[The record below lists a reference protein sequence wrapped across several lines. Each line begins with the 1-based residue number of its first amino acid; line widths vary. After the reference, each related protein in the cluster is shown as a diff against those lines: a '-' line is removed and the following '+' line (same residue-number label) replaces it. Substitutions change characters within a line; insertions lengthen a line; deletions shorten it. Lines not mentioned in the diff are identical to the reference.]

1 MAIEV
6 SSHALFVLNAGWI
19 VRTDVE
25 GRVSAEGGGEHSAVG
40 LWVGKGLIEEIRPL
54 VDPRD
59 VRTETLGGA
68 LEGVSLEG
76 GANRKDV
83 AGSGEEQRSAFS
95 GCSFGRF

>member
-1 MAIEV
+1 MP
-6 SSHALFVLNAGWI
+6 
-19 VRTDVE
+19 
-25 GRVSAEGGGEHSAVG
+25 GGLCGQTSKDAFLRKEEASTPQWG
-40 LWVGKGLIEEIRPL
+40 LWVEKGLIEEIRPL